1 MFVVIFRSTR
11 LLDHSEL
18 YQEWSEKMEQLV
30 VMQDGYQ
37 SHFSF
42 RDPETR
48 EGVTVSYFDSEE
60 SIKQW
65 HNNPEH
71 LQAQSLGRTHFYE
84 SFSVEVAEIR
94 RRYEWST

>member
-1 MFVVIFRSTR
+1 M
-11 LLDHSEL
+11 DHSEL
-18 YQEWSEKMEQLV
+18 YQEWSEKMEELV
-30 VMQDGYQ
+30 VVQDGYK
-37 SHFSF
+37 SHFGF

-65 HNNPEH
+65 HNNDEH

-84 SFSVEVAEIR
+84 SFSVEVAEIER
-94 RRYEWST
+94 SYEWRA

>member
-1 MFVVIFRSTR
+1 M
-11 LLDHSEL
+11 DHSEL

-30 VMQDGYQ
+30 VVQDGYL
-37 SHFSF
+37 SHFGF
-42 RDPETR
+42 RDPESR

-65 HNNPEH
+65 HNNGEH

-94 RRYEWST
+94 RRYEWPT